1 MAGAIKKTKT
11 PRAVPA
17 KKEMKPK
24 KAVQNIEKEPE
35 VNEIPLVEK
44 KEEIAATSTEDL
56 VQTLDSETYS
66 SSDDGFD
73 SSDNEAPEKEDG
85 NEDEE
90 KDTSDFVK
98 NASIVAL
105 SGGSKSAQ
113 AVEKAMAKSKAMV
126 SVSSNPGVVYLGR
139 VPHGFYEEEMESYF
153 AQFGQVCRLR
163 LSRNKKVRF
172 LII

>member
-1 MAGAIKKTKT
+1 
-11 PRAVPA
+11 
-17 KKEMKPK
+17 MKPK
-24 KAVQNIEKEPE
+24 NNNIVEKAEE

-44 KEEIAATSTEDL
+44 KEEKPLTSTEDL

-73 SSDNEAPEKEDG
+73 SSDNEEAAENSKDDED
-85 NEDEE
+85 DK
-90 KDTSDFVK
+90 KDASDFIK

-105 SGGSKSAQ
+105 NGGSKAAQ
-113 AVEKAMAKSKAMV
+113 AVEKAMAKSKALV

-163 LSRNKKVRF
+163 LSRNKKVHAF
-172 LII
+172 T